1 MPLVE
6 WTVGK
11 GRVHLSPPAGG
22 TMDLIGGAA
31 MVWAVL
37 DRPRTL
43 DEMIVELVELDPTI
57 DEAMV
62 ASILN
67 DLVGQFL
74 VAREAL
80 SKDVAV

>member
-1 MPLVE
+1 
-6 WTVGK
+6 
-11 GRVHLSPPAGG
+11 
-22 TMDLIGGAA
+22 MDLIGGAA

-43 DEMIVELVELDPTI
+43 DEMIVELVELDPAI

-67 DLVGQFL
+67 DLVAQFL
-74 VAREAL
+74 VARESLAT
-80 SKDVAV
+80 DVAV

>member
-1 MPLVE
+1 
-6 WTVGK
+6 
-11 GRVHLSPPAGG
+11 
-22 TMDLIGGAA
+22 MDLIGSAA

-62 ASILN
+62 ASILT

>member
-6 WTVGK
+6 WTVAK

-22 TMDLIGGAA
+22 TVDLIGGAA

-43 DEMIVELVELDPTI
+43 DELLVELVELDPTI
-57 DEAMV
+57 DDAMV

-67 DLVGQFL
+67 DLVAQFL
-74 VAREAL
+74 VARESLA
-80 SKDVAV
+80 KDLAV